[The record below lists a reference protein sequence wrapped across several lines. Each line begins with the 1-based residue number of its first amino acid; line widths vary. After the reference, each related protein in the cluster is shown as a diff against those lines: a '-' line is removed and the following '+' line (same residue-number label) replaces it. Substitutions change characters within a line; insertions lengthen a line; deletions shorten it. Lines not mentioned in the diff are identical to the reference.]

1 MIRTYHNIL
10 KMKNY
15 KKSGMK
21 IKIDVSNQEKKGK
34 SLFQKTTRMNLKEA
48 TTKETT
54 PRDERNILIGSR

>member
-1 MIRTYHNIL
+1 
-10 KMKNY
+10 MKNY

-34 SLFQKTTRMNLKEA
+34 SLFQKTARMNLKEA